1 MANRKVMM
9 DMRSKTE
16 GISSLES
23 KEQQRNWDKK
33 SWQKKAND
41 PLANYDPTRAHLNF
55 EVTKGGVIQ
64 QIDKS
69 KSIDQKMRENL
80 ASRGIANPN
89 DNPNAKRKSRILAQF
104 VIGGNSDRMREIAF
118 GNQKLDLSK
127 GADNSHLTRQKDI
140 EEWAKDVYGFI
151 AKRFGEENIVSC
163 YVHLDEK
170 APHIHLT
177 LLPVK
182 DGKLSYRA
190 VFGKNLTEE
199 SNTLTMLHT
208 EIANDVGKKW
218 GLERG
223 SNMAETRA
231 RHRSTEEYKR
241 ELVNTVWE
249 LQNTKAG
256 LEKQIHRAEIKLK
269 SFTTMLDNLQSR
281 KEDIQAEI
289 DDIAKRFGEDGQDVE
304 ELAKRMTELNRQLA
318 SINEKIAERQQMLE
332 ATNAE
337 LTAARAKLEAM
348 QHQHTRLQTTVSD
361 DIDRKINET
370 HNNILTT
377 YNNMVASTM
386 DSLMPTLT
394 DEQHAILQESGF
406 NDLTDKA
413 DEVVNCA
420 LLLALGYV
428 HEATNYVESLGGGGS
443 SARQLKRDKDD
454 DDERWWMRCIAHSVA
469 MLRTAP
475 RRQNRKR

>member
-1 MANRKVMM
+1 MM

-16 GISSLES
+16 GISTLES

-55 EVTKGGVIQ
+55 EIARGGVVQ
-64 QIDKS
+64 SIDKS
-69 KSIDQKMRENL
+69 KTIDQKMRENL
-80 ASRGIANPN
+80 ASRGIRNPN
-89 DNPNAKRKSRILAQF
+89 DNPKAKRQSRILAQF

-118 GNQKLDLSK
+118 GNQTVDLSK

-182 DGKLSYRA
+182 DGKMSYRA
-190 VFGKNLTEE
+190 VFGNSLTEE
-199 SNTLTMLHT
+199 SNTLTQLHT
-208 EIANDVGKKW
+208 VIANEVGKKW

-241 ELVNTVWE
+241 DLVNKVWE
-249 LQNTKAG
+249 SETTKAG
-256 LEKQIHRAEIKLK
+256 LERQIHRAEIKLR
-269 SFTTMLDNLQSR
+269 SFTTMLENLQSR
-281 KEDIQAEI
+281 KETIQEEI
-289 DDIAKRFGEDGQDVE
+289 DQIARKLGENGSDVG
-304 ELAKRMTELNRQLA
+304 ELAKRMKKLNRQL
-318 SINEKIAERQQMLE
+318 SDINEKITTRQQMLD
-332 ATNAE
+332 ATNEE
-337 LTAARAKLEAM
+337 LLAARAKLEGM
-348 QHQHTRLQTTVSD
+348 QRQHTRLQKNISD
-361 DIDRKINET
+361 DLDREINEA

-377 YNNMVASTM
+377 YNNMVASAIEP
-386 DSLMPTLT
+386 LQPTLT
-394 DEQHAILQESGF
+394 EQQHSILQESGF
-406 NDLTDKA
+406 KDLTDKA
-413 DEVVNCA
+413 DDVINCA
-420 LLLALGYV
+420 LLLALGYL
-428 HEATNYVESLGGGGS
+428 HEATNYVESHGGGGTVS
-443 SARQLKRDKDD
+443 NFKRDKDD
-454 DDERWWMRCIAHSVA
+454 DDERWWMRCIAQSVA
-469 MLRTAP
+469 MLRTSP

>member
-1 MANRKVMM
+1 
-9 DMRSKTE
+9 MRSKTE
-16 GISSLES
+16 GISTLES

-41 PLANYDPTRAHLNF
+41 ALANYDPTRAHLNF
-55 EVTKGGVIQ
+55 EIARGGVVQ
-64 QIDKS
+64 PIDKS
-69 KSIDQKMRENL
+69 KTIDQKMRENL
-80 ASRGIANPN
+80 TSRGIRNPN
-89 DNPNAKRKSRILAQF
+89 DNPKAKRQSRILAQF
-104 VIGGNSDRMREIAF
+104 VIGGNSERMREIAF
-118 GNQKLDLSK
+118 GKQTVDLSK
-127 GADNSHLTRQKDI
+127 GADNSQLTRQKDI

-256 LEKQIHRAEIKLK
+256 LERQIHRAEIKLK

-281 KEDIQAEI
+281 KEAIQEEI
-289 DDIAKRFGEDGQDVE
+289 DEIARKLGESGSDVG
-304 ELAKRMTELNRQLA
+304 ELAKRMKELNRQL
-318 SINEKIAERQQMLE
+318 SDINEKITTRQQMLD
-332 ATNAE
+332 ATNEE
-337 LTAARAKLEAM
+337 LQAARAKLEGM
-348 QHQHTRLQTTVSD
+348 QRQHTRLQKNISD
-361 DIDRKINET
+361 DLDREINEA

-377 YNNMVASTM
+377 YNNMLASAIEP
-386 DSLMPTLT
+386 LQPTLT
-394 DEQHAILQESGF
+394 EQQQSILQESGF
-406 NDLTDKA
+406 RDLTDKA
-413 DEVVNCA
+413 DDVVNCA
-420 LLLALGYV
+420 LLLALGYL
-428 HEATNYVESLGGGGS
+428 HEATNYVESHGGGGS
-443 SARQLKRDKDD
+443 VSNFKRDKDD
-454 DDERWWMRCIAHSVA
+454 DDERWWMRCIAQSVA
-469 MLRTAP
+469 MLRTSP